1 MHAIS
6 RCVLPITVVCGFLGF
21 SSALQASVRDGE
33 TVIVGDVS
41 IDAGTKKSWDLH
53 AGETALGPVKI
64 PVTVINGIKKGPH
77 LAVTAACHP
86 MELTG
91 IMATIRLAKE
101 IDPEKL
107 AGALLIV
114 HVQNIMGFQAKQGH
128 LSPLDGI
135 NMSRAFRARDDID
148 ESGTVSHQG
157 KSLTFLIADRVF
169 SEIISRSDYY
179 IDLHGGELHESL
191 VPNIEILPV
200 GIKETDDKIRS
211 LARAFGFDLIWEVP
225 KGSIVEMP
233 DYPGSGMA
241 ALEAAK
247 SGIPSAV
254 CEVGSEGKLEE
265 ALVDLMLEGIVN
277 VMTELEML
285 AGEKVPDEARVL
297 VGGNVLFAKR
307 AGLFLTKVKSGD
319 QLSKGQTLGHILEL
333 SGEVVETFEAPR
345 DGILLNMVTLGV
357 ANPGDMLYVIGNIVE

>member
-1 MHAIS
+1 MRTFM
-6 RCVLPITVVCGFLGF
+6 RCVRPVAVVCALFGHP
-21 SSALQASVRDGE
+21 SAMGASVQNGE
-33 TVIVGDVS
+33 VLIVGDVS
-41 IDAGTKKSWDLH
+41 VDAGTKKSWDLH
-53 AGETALGPVKI
+53 AGETALGSVDI
-64 PVTVINGIKKGPH
+64 PVTVINGGSKGPV

-91 IMATIRLAKE
+91 VMTTIRLATE
-101 IDPEKL
+101 LDPEKL

-135 NMSRAFRARDDID
+135 NMSRAFSARDDID

-157 KSLTFLIADRVF
+157 KSLTFLIADRVY

-200 GIKETDDKIRS
+200 GIEETDKKIRS
-211 LARAFGFDLIWEVP
+211 LAKAFGFDLIWEVP
-225 KGSIVEMP
+225 KGSIEEMP
-233 DYPGSGMA
+233 DYPGNGMA
-241 ALEAAK
+241 ALEAGK
-247 SGIPSAV
+247 NGIPSAV

-265 ALVDLMLEGIVN
+265 DLVDLMFQGIVN
-277 VMTELEML
+277 VMTDLGML

-307 AGLFLTKVKSGD
+307 AGLFLTNVKAGD
-319 QLSKGQTLGHILEL
+319 RLTQGQALGRIINL
-333 SGEVVETFEAPR
+333 SGRVVETFEAPR
-345 DGILLNMVTLGV
+345 DGILLNMVTLGL